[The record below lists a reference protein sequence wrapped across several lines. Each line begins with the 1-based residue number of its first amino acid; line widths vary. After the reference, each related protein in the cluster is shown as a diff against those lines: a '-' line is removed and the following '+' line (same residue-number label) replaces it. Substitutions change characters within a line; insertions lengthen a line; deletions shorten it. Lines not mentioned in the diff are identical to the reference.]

1 VQRHFNIFVPSACP
15 HCRTELLLTL
25 DQIHE
30 ERSIRCALCGT
41 VIILRPEDLPEATR
55 DPTAVPPAVSLGT

>member
-1 VQRHFNIFVPSACP
+1 MQRRFNIFVPLACP

-30 ERSIRCALCGT
+30 EKSIRCALCGT
-41 VIILRPEDLPEATR
+41 TIVLRPEGLPTPNHEAPEANQF
-55 DPTAVPPAVSLGT
+55 LQI